1 MRKTLRISLFTMLL
15 TMFCGMAHAAVVTDE
30 LTWEG
35 LGLNASG
42 LNYTA
47 FTGKTFNSSAVYA
60 GTASSGSGKYIQLRS
75 NKNDAGIV
83 TTGSGGKLKSVTIA
97 FNSSTTDRA
106 ISVYGKNEP
115 YVEGPDMYDA
125 DKRGTKLGDI
135 YANADS
141 KILSVDGD
149 YAYVGLVATNGAIYI
164 DKITIEWETDGQ
176 VQTVT
181 KAPTFTPNGG
191 TFFGSV
197 DVDIDA
203 EAGAKV
209 YYSTNGGDSWTEF
222 TTTLTLTETTTIQAY
237 AVDESKD
244 VKQSATV
251 TAVFTKNTNEC
262 NSIAEFIALT
272 DGTEAKLQ
280 FRAEDKV
287 QVLFANTSG
296 TNDWVVL
303 QDVNNGRI
311 VLYKTGAAAILKA
324 GDIVNGSLIGKYSV
338 YYGMNELAS
347 TTNTNVS
354 TLTVSGN
361 EALIP
366 EQLANVAAASDVTK
380 LLGLFRLTN
389 LTCRYDESAKR
400 YYATDNGTDEI
411 EVRDNFKVGYSL
423 PELAEGQ
430 TMTITG
436 IIAPYTTSNGTVFQ
450 ISPISQE
457 AIEVVNATGID
468 TVGLGVTEETAAYN
482 LAGQRVA
489 APQKGLFIVNGK
501 KVVLR

>member
-35 LGLNASG
+35 LGLNGSNNTYAEYSG
-42 LNYTA
+42 IS
-47 FTGKTFNSSAVYA
+47 FNSPAVYA
-60 GTASSGSGKYIQLRS
+60 CQASSGTGSYIQLRS
-75 NKNDAGIV
+75 NNNNSGII
-83 TTGSGGKLKSVTIA
+83 TTTSGGKLKSVTIT
-97 FNSSTTDRA
+97 FNLKTTDRS
-106 ISVYGKNEP
+106 ISIYGKNEP
-115 YVEGPDMYDA
+115 YVAATDLYTESTQ
-125 DKRGTKLGDI
+125 GTHLGDI
-135 YANADS
+135 AANDS
-141 KILSVDGD
+141 KTLTVEGD
-149 YAYVGLVATNGAIYI
+149 YTYVGLRSKSGAIYI

-209 YYSTNGGDSWTEF
+209 YYSTNGGDSWTDF

-237 AVDESKD
+237 AVDETKD

-361 EALIP
+361 EALIL